1 MGVVYFN
8 NKNVGECNLVTK
20 FIVENGGVIDIHE
33 DDLIIYH
40 ATKCSIAAEKI
51 LELVNCGTI
60 KPSYCE
66 FI

>member
-1 MGVVYFN
+1 MGVIYFN
-8 NKNVGECNLVTK
+8 NRRDECNLSVK
-20 FIVENGGVIDIHE
+20 VIMENGGVIDIHE

-66 FI
+66 FV

>member
-1 MGVVYFN
+1 MGAIYFN
-8 NKNVGECNLVTK
+8 NRRDECNLAVEV
-20 FIVENGGVIDIHE
+20 IMENGGVIDIHE

-66 FI
+66 FV

>member
-1 MGVVYFN
+1 MGAIYFN
-8 NKNVGECNLVTK
+8 NRRDECNLAVK
-20 FIVENGGVIDIHE
+20 VIMENGGVIDIHE

>member
-1 MGVVYFN
+1 MGAIYFN
-8 NKNVGECNLVTK
+8 NRRDECNLAVEV
-20 FIVENGGVIDIHE
+20 IVENGGVIDIHE

-66 FI
+66 FV

>member
-1 MGVVYFN
+1 MGAIYFN
-8 NKNVGECNLVTK
+8 NRRDECNLAVEV
-20 FIVENGGVIDIHE
+20 IMENGGVIDIHE

-40 ATKCSIAAEKI
+40 ATKCIAAEKI

-66 FI
+66 FV

>member
-1 MGVVYFN
+1 MGAIYFN
-8 NKNVGECNLVTK
+8 NRRDECNLAVEV
-20 FIVENGGVIDIHE
+20 IVKNGGVIDIHE

-66 FI
+66 FV